1 MEIEVARTE
10 QLLAQYE
17 QSILAAFREVEDAM
31 VAVETYRAEHEIFL
45 IQVASAQAAVDLSW
59 ARYEEGITSFLEVLD
74 IERSLFT
81 SKLRATDAQ
90 EFHYT
95 SIVQLYRALGGGWSV
110 E

>member
-31 VAVETYRAEHEIFL
+31 VAVETFRAEHEIL
-45 IQVASAQAAVDLSW
+45 LAQVASAHAALDLSW
-59 ARYEEGITSFLEVLD
+59 ARYEEGVTSFLEVLE

-81 SKLRATDAQ
+81 SRLRTTDAQ
-90 EFHYT
+90 ESRYT
-95 SIVQLYRALGGGWSV
+95 SIVQLYRALGGGWDNR
-110 E
+110 

>member
-31 VAVETYRAEHEIFL
+31 VAVETYRAEHEILL

-90 EFHYT
+90 EF
-95 SIVQLYRALGGGWSV
+95 R
-110 E
+110 

>member
-31 VAVETYRAEHEIFL
+31 VAVETYRAEHEILL

-90 EFHYT
+90 EFRYT
-95 SIVQLYRALGGGWSV
+95 SIVQLYSALGGGWSS

>member
-1 MEIEVARTE
+1 
-10 QLLAQYE
+10 
-17 QSILAAFREVEDAM
+17 M
-31 VAVETYRAEHEIFL
+31 VAVETYRAEHEILL

-90 EFHYT
+90 ESRFT